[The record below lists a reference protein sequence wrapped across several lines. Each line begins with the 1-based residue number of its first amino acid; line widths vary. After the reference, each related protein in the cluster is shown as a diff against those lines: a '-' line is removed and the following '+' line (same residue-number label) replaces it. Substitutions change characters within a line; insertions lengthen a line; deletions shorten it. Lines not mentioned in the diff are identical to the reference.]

1 MTTGEPSPVAIRRLA
16 RGGAPDEHAVLSAN
30 NRDFIHI
37 TIRPELWQGESPLP
51 GPCTPAKS
59 LALTPQDRTRSEAA
73 SGHDA
78 AASAV
83 PRQVTEAAAHG
94 GSWDTERL
102 DAYVPANGERPSEQ
116 ALAAA
121 AGWLAR
127 SVPVVIPTET
137 VYGLAAPALD
147 RRAVAAVF
155 GIKGRPADNPL
166 IVHVTRPD
174 HLSRIGAVMSALAEQ
189 LARRFWPGPLTLV
202 LPCTAHIPWVTAG
215 LNSVAVRHP
224 AHAFAAA
231 LIDRA
236 GPLAAPSANRSGRPS
251 PTRGRHAALDL
262 AGRVPL
268 VIDGGALEHGL
279 ESTVL
284 DVRGEEPVLLRP
296 GALPLEALEQVLGR
310 SIATAD
316 AHGPVRSPGM
326 KYRHYSPRAELW
338 LYPAAEGARARLEH
352 DAAALAARGR
362 RLGVIAAQRVPAER
376 FIALP
381 GAAPELARQMF
392 AWLFELDELGVDD
405 ILVEGI
411 APDGLG
417 RAVMDRLGRAATHVR
432 DGRAEP
438 VREKGCS
445 A

>member
-1 MTTGEPSPVAIRRLA
+1 VTSQRA
-16 RGGAPDEHAVLSAN
+16 
-30 NRDFIHI
+30 
-37 TIRPELWQGESPLP
+37 
-51 GPCTPAKS
+51 
-59 LALTPQDRTRSEAA
+59 SE
-73 SGHDA
+73 
-78 AASAV
+78 
-83 PRQVTEAAAHG
+83 R
-94 GSWDTERL
+94 WDTERL
-102 DAYVPANGERPSEQ
+102 DAYAPGDGRHPSEH

-121 AGWLAR
+121 AAWLAQG
-127 SVPVVIPTET
+127 VPVVIPTET

-147 RRAVAAVF
+147 ARAVAAVF
-155 GIKGRPADNPL
+155 AIKGRPADNPL
-166 IVHVTRPD
+166 IVHVTRSA
-174 HLSRIGAVMSALAEQ
+174 HLSQIGAAPSALAERLMQ
-189 LARRFWPGPLTLV
+189 RFWPGPLTLV

-215 LNSVAVRHP
+215 LDSVAVRHP

-231 LIDRA
+231 LIDRS

-284 DVRGEEPVLLRP
+284 DVRSGQPVLLRP
-296 GALPLEALEQVLGR
+296 GALPLEALEQALGVP
-310 SIATAD
+310 IATAS

-338 LYPAAEGARARLEH
+338 LYPNAEGARARLEQ
-352 DAAALAARGR
+352 DAAALSARGR
-362 RLGVIAAQRVPAER
+362 RCAVIAREPVAAER

-381 GAAPELARQMF
+381 SDTAELARQMF

-405 ILVEGI
+405 ILVEGV
-411 APDGLG
+411 AAAGVG

-432 DGRAEP
+432 DGRDEAARTE
-438 VREKGCS
+438 GCPD
-445 A
+445 

>member
-1 MTTGEPSPVAIRRLA
+1 MP
-16 RGGAPDEHAVLSAN
+16 
-30 NRDFIHI
+30 
-37 TIRPELWQGESPLP
+37 RP
-51 GPCTPAKS
+51 CCPAKS
-59 LALTPQDRTRSEAA
+59 LALTVQDRTHSEGAG
-73 SGHDA
+73 GHDA
-78 AASAV
+78 APSAL
-83 PRQVTEAAAHG
+83 PRQAPAAG
-94 GSWDTERL
+94 ERDVWDTERL
-102 DAYVPANGERPSEQ
+102 AAYASSDAGRPSEH

-127 SVPVVIPTET
+127 GVPVVIPTET

-155 GIKGRPADNPL
+155 EIKGRPADNPL
-166 IVHVTRPD
+166 IVHVTRSA
-174 HLSRIGAVMSALAEQ
+174 HLGQIGAVPSALAQRLTE
-189 LARRFWPGPLTLV
+189 RFWPGPLTLV

-215 LNSVAVRHP
+215 LDSVAVRHP

-310 SIATAD
+310 PIATAS

-338 LYPAAEGARARLEH
+338 LYPAGNGARARLEQ
-352 DAAALAARGR
+352 DAAELSARGR
-362 RLGVIAAQRVPAER
+362 RLAVIAAQRVPAER

-381 GAAPELARQMF
+381 SGAPELAHQMF

-411 APDGLG
+411 SADGVG

-432 DGRAEP
+432 DGRPEP
-438 VREKGCS
+438 ARAKGRS
-445 A
+445 D